1 MTSSPPPS
9 TSFPP
14 SVSPKSA
21 SPAVMPPSS
30 KPKASKFSFDPLS
43 MLLPHE
49 RAARAPATTR
59 QSASASQSASTSL
72 VAKAQQTRQSMH
84 SAPHQQQFPISPP
97 PSQVMTTPPMDWS
110 TSSAAAMDGVEELH
124 PDESVSVAGG
134 HTRPIGLGIQP
145 PRAPTTRRARLED
158 WEIVETL
165 GTGTFGRVL
174 LVRQRPSYRP
184 TSYHP
189 IFPHLFKS
197 QDPSLPSPAAT
208 AHADNQL
215 PHFAMKV
222 LRKTEIVRLK
232 QVEHINSERAILE
245 RIRHPFIVE
254 L

>member
-1 MTSSPPPS
+1 
-9 TSFPP
+9 
-14 SVSPKSA
+14 
-21 SPAVMPPSS
+21 
-30 KPKASKFSFDPLS
+30 
-43 MLLPHE
+43 
-49 RAARAPATTR
+49 
-59 QSASASQSASTSL
+59 
-72 VAKAQQTRQSMH
+72 
-84 SAPHQQQFPISPP
+84 
-97 PSQVMTTPPMDWS
+97 MDWS
-110 TSSAAAMDGVEELH
+110 TSVGASTAMDGVEELH

-134 HTRPIGLGIQP
+134 HRGTIGLGMAL

-208 AHADNQL
+208 AHADSQL

-254 L
+254 LYVNPRRR